1 MMISTTYTVVMMVA
15 LDITVIMAVV
25 DMVVA
30 VKSTLRKMIRQR

>member
-1 MMISTTYTVVMMVA
+1 MMISTTYMVVMMVA